1 MADSQGFDL
10 MANRYVAV
18 GNVRATLSGGRL
30 LADRLEYDT
39 ATRTIYAS
47 GRVRFQRGSHYL
59 QASRLRYSLIENSGE
74 LEEAYG
80 VLDLDSSAL
89 DLNPESPPSVELL
102 PLSYW
107 GQPKPPFNGPIGLIN
122 PLAVARAGARL
133 TNPDTNRP
141 TGSSNASNTDTG
153 ATATEIGRAHV

>member
-1 MADSQGFDL
+1 MELTADSQGFDL

-18 GNVRATLSGGRL
+18 GNVRAMLSGGRL

-89 DLNPESPPSVELL
+89 DLNPEVPPSVELL

-107 GQPKPPFNGPIGLIN
+107 ERLRPPFDQPISLIQ
-122 PLAVARAGARL
+122 PPV
-133 TNPDTNRP
+133 P
-141 TGSSNASNTDTG
+141 ASTPQG
-153 ATATEIGRAHV
+153 QIGRAHV